1 MAEHNEMTRHAF
13 RSHMEEYMRQLLQD
27 PLHADT
33 DDFLKRHG
41 IDAPTALRAL
51 TDTPDSG
58 NPESAVVIAVRRI
71 KDNGSDAKGV
81 RNPDTF
87 TVRYR
92 VVRNGY
98 ADKMRRLYIRMF
110 ENNIPAESPL
120 NEGKFRIF
128 FGKNGM
134 GLTDEILKIGRL
146 ISALSRKYHV
156 YLTDSHIDALDD
168 VYDLTFLTQR
178 RDDSAGRMDE
188 GAWNYGILDN
198 DDALDRQTEFAKN
211 AIDGLCSKLGGN
223 DMADL
228 WSWFGVMYDF
238 LNKYR
243 NNEIAVTDE
252 YREAVRKCIALCD
265 KFEEIPDFVSS
276 WEDKEKIMNSIDK
289 CRTELKRMYGR
300 ETVDEEISGGA
311 TAADASGQ
319 YSQPLFG
326 KPVRRRIYITQEQEE
341 ELRRILRE
349 ESVVDTSAGDFGY
362 DAPVGDGRKNKGN
375 PFYKEANDH
384 NGIISGGIPR

>member
-33 DDFLKRHG
+33 DEFLKKHG

-51 TDTPDSG
+51 TYAPDSG
-58 NPESAVVIAVRRI
+58 DPESAVIIAVRRI
-71 KDNGSDAKGV
+71 KDNGSDGNGL

-92 VVRNGY
+92 VVRDGY

-110 ENNIPAESPL
+110 ENNIPGASPL

-146 ISALSRKYHV
+146 ISALSKKYHI
-156 YLTDSHIDALDD
+156 YLTDSHIDGLDD
-168 VYDLTFLTQR
+168 VYDLTFDAPIR
-178 RDDSAGRMDE
+178 REDEDSLCE
-188 GAWNYGILDN
+188 GAWNYGVLDN
-198 DDALDRQTEFAKN
+198 DKALDRQTEFAKK
-211 AIDGLCSKLGGN
+211 AIDGIRPELEGE
-223 DMADL
+223 DIDDL
-228 WSWFGVMYDF
+228 WAWFGVLYDF
-238 LNKYR
+238 LSKYR
-243 NNEIAVTDE
+243 DNEVSVTDE
-252 YREAVRKCIALCD
+252 YKEAVSKCISLCD
-265 KFEEIPDFVSS
+265 KFEGTPQFMSS
-276 WEDKEKIMNSIDK
+276 WDDEKKMKETIGK
-289 CRTELKRMYGR
+289 CRTELRRMYGD
-300 ETVDEEISGGA
+300 ELIDEEASGGA

-319 YSQPLFG
+319 YSQPLFS

-341 ELRRILRE
+341 ELRKILRE
-349 ESVVDTSAGDFGY
+349 EAVMNTPIGDFGY
-362 DAPVGDGRKNKGN
+362 DAPVGDGKGNKDN
-375 PFYKEANDH
+375 PFYREANDH
-384 NGIISGGIPR
+384 KGIISSGIPR